1 MSKGVYCYRLRQPN
15 QQGVYVMKQI
25 IKIIRKVDLEKEY
38 EEMLMLEI
46 DYELVTL
53 FDAMKINDTLQ
64 MDKSKHRLA
73 EINQELKGLNAYA

>member
-1 MSKGVYCYRLRQPN
+1 MD
-15 QQGVYVMKQI
+15 QI

-53 FDAMKINDTLQ
+53 FDAMQINDTLQ

-73 EINQELKGLNAYA
+73 EINQELKDFNTMPS

>member
-1 MSKGVYCYRLRQPN
+1 
-15 QQGVYVMKQI
+15 MKQI

-53 FDAMKINDTLQ
+53 FDAMQINDTLQ
-64 MDKSKHRLA
+64 KDKSKHRLA
-73 EINQELKGLNAYA
+73 EITQELKDFNTMPS

>member
-1 MSKGVYCYRLRQPN
+1 
-15 QQGVYVMKQI
+15 MKQI
-25 IKIIRKVDLEKEY
+25 IKIIRAVDLEKQY

-46 DYELVTL
+46 DYELGTL
-53 FDAMKINDTLQ
+53 FDAMQINDTLQ